1 MHKFVRYWLPPFLWM
16 MLIFFMSSRHR
27 VSVTEEFLPDFIIF
41 KSIHIL
47 EYAILNVLLFRAFLY
62 ESKNVVVSLQSA
74 IVVSIL
80 YAFSDEIHQ
89 MLIPTRNGTIVD
101 VFIDI
106 IGILGVSFLLRHKF
120 VHTKLK

>member
-1 MHKFVRYWLPPFLWM
+1 MYKFVQYWLPPLLWM
-16 MLIFFMSSRHR
+16 MLIFAMSSRHS
-27 VSVTEEFLPDFIIF
+27 VSVTDEFLPDFLIF

-47 EYAILNVLLFRAFLY
+47 EYAILNILLFRAFLSD
-62 ESKNVVVSLQSA
+62 SKNVATSLQSA
-74 IVVSIL
+74 IIVSIL

-101 VFIDI
+101 VFIDS
-106 IGILGVSFLLRHKF
+106 IGILGVSLLLRHKF